1 MDTNQPLYPI
11 REVSRITGV
20 NSITLRAWERRYGL
34 IEPVRTPSGH
44 RLYTDEHIQQIQT
57 AVSLNQQ
64 GIPISR
70 VKTLLEKP
78 AEIDSAE
85 TNVDASTTPQLSE
98 GGSAFLIEPLQALN
112 IMDLEQAFDQLLADF
127 PDKKAYQ
134 ILVQANLQF
143 SEWTLAQQLLWQSL
157 LSIRLKTRLRHQLR
171 LFPKHRTN
179 RVLLVNAS
187 QQMNRVSL
195 DLLRLY
201 YAMNGCLTIEV
212 QRDEL
217 GADLSVLAN
226 LLKTFEAQTL
236 SLLTE
241 QAMPDEPL
249 WVDWSERYSAL
260 EMHIWWQANEPVELA
275 AFVQNQSYALDTL
288 FTGR

>member
-85 TNVDASTTPQLSE
+85 TNVDASTTTQLSE
-98 GGSAFLIEPLQALN
+98 GGSAFLIEPLHALN
-112 IMDLEQAFDQLLADF
+112 IMGLEQAFDQLLADF

>member
-78 AEIDSAE
+78 AEIDSTE

-112 IMDLEQAFDQLLADF
+112 IMGLEQAFDQLLADF

-171 LFPKHRTN
+171 LFPKHRAN

>member
-34 IEPVRTPSGH
+34 IEPVRTESGH

-70 VKTLLEKP
+70 VKSLLEKP
-78 AEIDSAE
+78 TEIEATEVSEE
-85 TNVDASTTPQLSE
+85 TVISSKAVES
-98 GGSAFLIEPLQALN
+98 GFAFLVEPLQSLN
-112 IMDLEQAFDQLLADF
+112 VMALEQAVDQLLADF

-134 ILVQANLQF
+134 ILAQANLQF
-143 SEWTLAQQLLWQSL
+143 CEWSLAEQLLWQNIVSM
-157 LSIRLKTRLRHQLR
+157 RLNTRLRHQLR
-171 LFPKHRTN
+171 LFPKYRGN

-212 QRDEL
+212 QRNEL
-217 GADLSVLAN
+217 GADLAELAG
-226 LLKTFEAQTL
+226 LVKTLDAQTL
-236 SLLTE
+236 TVLTE
-241 QAMPDEPL
+241 QKMLDEPL
-249 WVDWSERYSAL
+249 WTDWSERYSAL
-260 EMHIWWQANEPVELA
+260 EMQIWWHKDEPASLTA
-275 AFVQNQSYALDTL
+275 LVQNQSRAMETL

>member
-78 AEIDSAE
+78 VEIDSTE

-98 GGSAFLIEPLQALN
+98 GGLAFLIEPLQALN
-112 IMDLEQAFDQLLADF
+112 IMGLEQGLDQLLADF

-134 ILVQANLQF
+134 ILLQANLQF
-143 SEWTLAQQLLWQSL
+143 SQWTLAQQLLWQSL

-171 LFPKHRTN
+171 LFPKHRAN
-179 RVLLVNAS
+179 RVLLVNES

>member
-34 IEPVRTPSGH
+34 IEPVRTESGH
-44 RLYTDEHIQQIQT
+44 RLYTDEHVQQIQT

-70 VKTLLEKP
+70 VKALLEKP
-78 AEIDSAE
+78 NEIKAPEATEESSISRKAVE
-85 TNVDASTTPQLSE
+85 S
-98 GGSAFLIEPLQALN
+98 GFAFLIEPLQSLN
-112 IMDLEQAFDQLLADF
+112 VIAFEQAVDQLLADF
-127 PDKKAYQ
+127 PDQKAYQ
-134 ILVQANLQF
+134 ILAQANLQF
-143 SEWTLAQQLLWQSL
+143 SEWPLAQQLLWQNIISM
-157 LSIRLKTRLRHQLR
+157 RLNTRLRHQLR
-171 LFPKHRTN
+171 LFPKYRVN

-212 QRDEL
+212 QRHEL
-217 GADLSVLAN
+217 QADLAN
-226 LLKTFEAQTL
+226 LAGLLKTCEVQTL
-236 SLLTE
+236 SILTE
-241 QAMPDEPL
+241 QTMVDEPL
-249 WVDWSERYSAL
+249 WTDWSERYSAL
-260 EMHIWWQANEPVELA
+260 EMQIWWHNNEPETLTA
-275 AFVQNQSYALDTL
+275 LVQNQSRAMETL

>member
-112 IMDLEQAFDQLLADF
+112 IMGLEQAFDQLLADF
-127 PDKKAYQ
+127 PDKKTYQ